1 MHARRSEKAVSRR
14 LHVEKLSSIDSTSAE
29 VRRRWLA
36 SAGREP
42 LVLRADEQVAGQG
55 RHGRSWA
62 SPCGGLWFSMAA
74 AIQPPL
80 GRFAAMPLAIGVA
93 VADAIEAVCGL
104 ACRVK
109 WPNDVLAADRKL
121 AGILCQAEA
130 GADRAFVVIG
140 VGINGNFPE
149 SALPGGLRQPA
160 TSLLSQLGKPVDLG
174 ALLADLLPR
183 LDQVVAAYDAGR
195 PPPLPELLSSRLAWI
210 GRAVRLS
217 DASLASDARGRLMGV
232 DDDGCVL
239 IEQGGRPIAYRV
251 GDLSLAE

>member
-1 MHARRSEKAVSRR
+1 MSRR
-14 LHVEKLSSIDSTSAE
+14 LYVEKLSSIDSTSAE

-36 SAGREP
+36 ANRREP
-42 LVLRADEQVAGQG
+42 LVLRADEQTAGQG

-62 SPCGGLWFSMAA
+62 SPRGGLWFSMAA
-74 AIQPPL
+74 PIQPPL

-93 VADAIEAVCGL
+93 VADALEAVCGL

-109 WPNDVLAADRKL
+109 WPNDVLAADHKL

-149 SALPGGLRQPA
+149 SALPDGLRQSA
-160 TSLLSQLGKPVDLG
+160 TTPLAQLQKPTDLD

-183 LDQVVAAYDAGR
+183 LEAVIAAYDAGR
-195 PPPLPELLSSRLAWI
+195 PPSLADARLSRLAWI
-210 GRAVRLS
+210 GRTVRLS
-217 DASLASDARGRLMGV
+217 DASLASDVRGRLIGV

-239 IEQGGRPIAYRV
+239 IEQGGRPIPYRV
-251 GDLSLAE
+251 GDLSLDD